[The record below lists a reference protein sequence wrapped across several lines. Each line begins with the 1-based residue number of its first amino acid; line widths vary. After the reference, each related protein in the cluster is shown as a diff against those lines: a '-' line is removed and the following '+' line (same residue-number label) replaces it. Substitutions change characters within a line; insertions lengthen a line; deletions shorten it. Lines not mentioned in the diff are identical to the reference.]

1 MVQTPW
7 MRDLFEVRALKN
19 SWAGD
24 VDQQLKAL
32 AILAEDLSLFPST
45 HVAAHSR
52 L

>member
-19 SWAGD
+19 PWAGD
-24 VDQQLKAL
+24 VAQQLKAV
-32 AILAEDLSLFPST
+32 ATLAEDPSLFPST
-45 HVAAHSR
+45 HVAAQSR